1 MTKISLHGLLAK
13 QVGQEFYF
21 SRINSIFDAVRF
33 LELKNPNLR
42 NLISKQVEKGFDYE
56 FIVNGAKLKKEEVG
70 EVTKFETIDIVPCV
84 SGKDPTV
91 FLISLMVNLMV
102 AGVTYLLTP
111 VQEIEVGDI
120 EASVE
125 AKSFYFANIMNG
137 ANQGRT
143 VPVGYG
149 RLRVGSEI
157 ISANV
162 SAKINLER
170 ANYGNKTVYLDRQY
184 ANKGPRWRDRF

>member
-42 NLISKQVEKGFDYE
+42 SLISKQVEKGFDYE
-56 FIVNGAKLKKEEVG
+56 FIVNGSKLKKEEVG
-70 EVTKFETIDIVPCV
+70 KVTKFETIDIVPCV

-102 AGVTYLLTP
+102 AGITYLLTP

>member
-1 MTKISLHGLLAK
+1 MTKITLHGLLAK

-21 SRINSIFDAVRF
+21 SRINSIFDAFRF
-33 LELKNPNLR
+33 LELKSPNLR
-42 NLISKQVEKGFDYE
+42 SLISKQVEKGFDYE

-70 EVTKFETIDIVPCV
+70 EITKFETIDIVPCV
-84 SGKDPTV
+84 SGKDPVT
-91 FLISLMVNLMV
+91 FFISLMVNLMV
-102 AGVTYLLTP
+102 AGITYLLTP
-111 VQEIEVGDI
+111 TPDIEVREI
-120 EASVE
+120 AASVN

-157 ISANV
+157 ISVDV

-170 ANYGNKTVYLDRQY
+170 ANYGDKTAHIDSQY
-184 ANKGPRWRDRF
+184 ANRGPRWKDRF

>member
-42 NLISKQVEKGFDYE
+42 SLISKQVEKGFDYE
-56 FIVNGAKLKKEEVG
+56 FIVNGSKLKKEEVG
-70 EVTKFETIDIVPCV
+70 KVTKFETIDIVPCV